1 MVLKEIIQVYNTLHR
16 VSKLFITLDLYYI
29 LNKYMT
35 IYELII
41 KINLLEIQMKQLK
54 EEILEK
60 RMKDLEDRLN
70 NVEKIIKI

>member
-1 MVLKEIIQVYNTLHR
+1 
-16 VSKLFITLDLYYI
+16 
-29 LNKYMT
+29 MT

-41 KINLLEIQMKQLK
+41 KINLLEIQMKHLK

-60 RMKDLEDRLN
+60 RLKDLDDRLN

>member
-1 MVLKEIIQVYNTLHR
+1 
-16 VSKLFITLDLYYI
+16 
-29 LNKYMT
+29 MT

-41 KINLLEIQMKQLK
+41 KINLLEIQMKHLK

-60 RMKDLEDRLN
+60 RLKDLEDRLN

>member
-1 MVLKEIIQVYNTLHR
+1 
-16 VSKLFITLDLYYI
+16 
-29 LNKYMT
+29 MT

-41 KINLLEIQMKQLK
+41 KINLLEIQMKHLK

-60 RMKDLEDRLN
+60 RLKDLDARLN

>member
-1 MVLKEIIQVYNTLHR
+1 
-16 VSKLFITLDLYYI
+16 
-29 LNKYMT
+29 MT

-41 KINLLEIQMKQLK
+41 KINLLEIQMKHLK
-54 EEILEK
+54 KEILEK

>member
-1 MVLKEIIQVYNTLHR
+1 
-16 VSKLFITLDLYYI
+16 
-29 LNKYMT
+29 MT

-41 KINLLEIQMKQLK
+41 KINLLEIQMKHLK

>member
-1 MVLKEIIQVYNTLHR
+1 
-16 VSKLFITLDLYYI
+16 
-29 LNKYMT
+29 MT

-41 KINLLEIQMKQLK
+41 KINLLEIQMKHLK

-60 RMKDLEDRLN
+60 RLKDLEDKLN